1 MKKEP
6 FVGNVLQNPKYKKQ
20 QEEMAAAYQASVE
33 NGAHADRLTRF
44 NARQGH
50 GYAAEQ
56 ANHLLDKI
64 TGKDAVILGDDN
76 AKNGPDRMVDGNLI
90 QTKYCQSAAESV
102 NAAFKNG
109 QYRYIDSEGHVMQI
123 EVPKDQYQD
132 AIECMKKKIANGQV
146 PGITDPEDA
155 EKIVRQGNVDYR
167 TACRIA
173 KAGTIESLTFDAA
186 NGAVVAASAMG
197 ISSLITFAKSI
208 WNGDDASK
216 AIDSAMYSGLR
227 SGGIAFAGSVL
238 TAQLTRT
245 SLNTVLMAPSIE
257 LVKLLPSSVRHVLVN
272 SMRNGSFIYGNAA
285 TKNLAKL
292 MRSNI
297 IAAGAIVLVMSAGDI
312 TNFFQGRMSG
322 KQLFKNVLSLTAG
335 IGGGYAGAAAGGA
348 IGILLGP
355 AGAMVGTVA
364 GGIIGGAVAGEGAN
378 KALSVFI
385 EDDAEKMLLILN
397 AQLIP
402 LSQEYM
408 LSEEEL
414 EIVLDDLKYE
424 LVHEKLLQMFAS
436 EDREE
441 YAAELLTNVI
451 ENVIKWRVSISL
463 PSNEDVKKGLEHVLE
478 MSQHEGELQAYFAQE
493 KVDTQAIG
501 RELLSKEISEHA
513 SKKAWYVT
521 RQMNTVSMMQ
531 KNRLEQMAVD
541 EREFMER
548 NRKDKQELARYKEEV
563 ERLLKEDV

>member
-20 QEEMAAAYQASVE
+20 QEEMASAYQASVE

-56 ANHLLDKI
+56 ANHILDKI
-64 TGKDAVILGDDN
+64 KGKDAVILGDDN
-76 AKNGPDRMVDGNLI
+76 AKNGPDRMIDGNLI

-102 NAAFKNG
+102 NAAFRNG
-109 QYRYIDSEGHVMQI
+109 QYRYIDSNGHAMQL
-123 EVPKDQYQD
+123 EVPKDQYQE

-146 PGITDPEDA
+146 PGVKNPEDA
-155 EKIVRQGNVDYR
+155 KKIVRQGNIDYK
-167 TACRIA
+167 TACRLA

-186 NGAVVAASAMG
+186 NGAVVATSAFGIASV
-197 ISSLITFAKSI
+197 ITFAKSI
-208 WNGDDASK
+208 WNGDDVNK

-227 SGGIAFAGSVL
+227 SGGIAFVGSVL

-257 LVKLLPSSVRHVLVN
+257 IVKLLPSSVRHALVN

-335 IGGGYAGAAAGGA
+335 VGGGYAGAAAGGA
-348 IGILLGP
+348 AVGLILGP
-355 AGAMVGTVA
+355 GGVVVGSFV
-364 GGIIGGAVAGEGAN
+364 GGIIGGTAAGEGAN
-378 KALSVFI
+378 KALSRFI
-385 EDDAEKMLLILN
+385 EDDAEEMLRILN

-402 LSQEYM
+402 LAKEYM

-424 LVHEKLLQMFAS
+424 LVHEKLLHMFAS
-436 EDREE
+436 KDREA
-441 YAAELLTNVI
+441 YAAELLKNVI
-451 ENVIKWRVSISL
+451 EKVIQWRVNISL
-463 PSNEDVKKGLEHVLE
+463 PSPEDFIMGLGHVME
-478 MSQHEGELQAYFAQE
+478 MCQHEGELQAYFAQS
-493 KVDTQAIG
+493 KMDTQAIG
-501 RELLSKEISEHA
+501 RELLGKKVSEHA

-531 KNRLEQMAVD
+531 ENRLKQMTVD

-548 NRKDKQELARYKEEV
+548 NRKDKQEIAYYKEEL
-563 ERLLKEDV
+563 ERLMKE